1 VSRPAPQALRH
12 ALGSTGAVIAIG
24 PFLVR
29 LRSRLESVASAVALH
44 YEGQLLAPD
53 TPFCDFHVRLD
64 RTRGI
69 RSRWRPL
76 ARFYL
81 DETSPFKP
89 LPLSQ
94 AYPLFEWGLNW
105 CIAQHGHRFLM
116 IHAAVLERGGH
127 ALIMP
132 GAPGAGKSTLCAA
145 LSLSGWRLLSDEF
158 ALVELATGRVTPLPR
173 PVSLKNA
180 AIDIIAGRFPSAT
193 LGTRTHDTTKGTVC
207 HLKPP
212 ADSVERAAESAAPA
226 WVVFP
231 RFETGT
237 TDRLV
242 ALPRG
247 QALLRLADS
256 AFNYSILG
264 ARGFETAADLIDQS
278 ECFELSYGNLD
289 ASLGLLNELSA
300 SRP

>member
-1 VSRPAPQALRH
+1 MRADPALQDLPRTLRT
-12 ALGSTGAVIAIG
+12 TGAVIEIG

-29 LRSRLESVASAVALH
+29 LRSRLPSVASAVGLH
-44 YEGQLLAPD
+44 YPSQLRSPD

-64 RTRGI
+64 RSRGL
-69 RSRWRPL
+69 RGWWRPQ

-89 LPLSQ
+89 LPLNQ

-116 IHAAVLERGGH
+116 VHSAVVERGGR
-127 ALIMP
+127 ALVLP

-158 ALVELATGRVTPLPR
+158 ALIALDTGRVTPLPR

-180 AIDIIAGRFPSAT
+180 AIGVIRDRFPGAV
-193 LGTRTHDTTKGTVC
+193 LGVETHDTTKGTVA

-212 ADSVERAAESAAPA
+212 VESVQQSGETAKPA
-226 WVVFP
+226 WLVFP
-231 RFETGT
+231 EFRAGARDQLEP
-237 TDRLV
+237 V
-242 ALPRG
+242 SRG
-247 QALLRLADS
+247 QALLQLADS

-264 ARGFETAADLIDQS
+264 ARGFETGADLVERCQ
-278 ECFELSYGNLD
+278 CLRLSYGDLD
-289 ASLGLLNELSA
+289 ASLGLLNRLAES
-300 SRP
+300 